1 MVFLF
6 GHLEKF
12 KVAMLEDPGADVLND
27 R

>member
-1 MVFLF
+1 MVFLL